1 MAATYVN
8 NLRVA
13 EPGNGD
19 ANWGVTTNS
28 SLEIIGEA
36 LGIGSEAITTN
47 ADTHTSTV
55 ADGAS
60 DQARAFHL
68 KYTGTLDSA
77 CTITIAPNTMKRV
90 QIIENATSGGHSIII
105 SQGSGANVTILNGTK
120 KIIYLD
126 GAGSGAAV
134 VDVTTASFG
143 SQAFYLPAGS
153 TGNRPTGVAG
163 AFRYNSTTSEFEG
176 YTDAWGSIGGGATNV
191 SLTEATGNGSTT
203 AFTLSTAPGTENNTQ
218 VFLDGVYQEKG
229 TYAVSGSTL
238 TFSTAPPNGTS
249 IEVTGFTESSVGT
262 PGDGTVTLAKMAA
275 NSVDSPQYVDGSIDT
290 AHIADDQVT
299 GAKLANSVDVTT
311 GVTVGGAS
319 NGVAITNGQIAL
331 KNSGTVSKLDF
342 YCEQSNA
349 HYTRL
354 QSAPHGSYSGNVVL
368 TLPASDG
375 DASQFLQ
382 TNGSGVT
389 SWATVSIPAS
399 AYNVWLVK
407 TGAFTAASGD
417 QLVCASGSAFTI
429 TLPAGSAGNTVI
441 ISNAGAG
448 LVTIARNGSQK
459 INSVA
464 ADGTLP
470 NGNSTQLVYT
480 NDTIGWFQV

>member
-1 MAATYVN
+1 MALTKVSTSVLA
-8 NLRVA
+8 
-13 EPGNGD
+13 D
-19 ANWGVTTNS
+19 DSVT
-28 SLEIIGEA
+28 
-36 LGIGSEAITTN
+36 
-47 ADTHTSTV
+47 V
-55 ADGAS
+55 
-60 DQARAFHL
+60 
-68 KYTGTLDSA
+68 
-77 CTITIAPNTMKRV
+77 
-90 QIIENATSGGHSIII
+90 
-105 SQGSGANVTILNGTK
+105 
-120 KIIYLD
+120 
-126 GAGSGAAV
+126 
-134 VDVTTASFG
+134 
-143 SQAFYLPAGS
+143 
-153 TGNRPTGVAG
+153 
-163 AFRYNSTTSEFEG
+163 
-176 YTDAWGSIGGGATNV
+176 
-191 SLTEATGNGSTT
+191 
-203 AFTLSTAPGTENNTQ
+203 
-218 VFLDGVYQEKG
+218 
-229 TYAVSGSTL
+229 
-238 TFSTAPPNGTS
+238 
-249 IEVTGFTESSVGT
+249 
-262 PGDGTVTLAKMAA
+262 AKMAV
-275 NSVDSPQYVDGSIDT
+275 NSVDSDQYVDGSIDT
-290 AHIADDQVT
+290 VHIADGQVTVGKMAVNSVDSDQYVDGSIDTVHIADDQVT

-399 AYNVWLVK
+399 AYNTWLVK

-417 QLVCASGSAFTI
+417 QLICNSGSAFTI

-441 ISNAGAG
+441 ICNAGAG